1 MPVSQHFQV
10 ITTAHLEKLSG
21 IVARIT
27 YHSPETG
34 WTVLKVAPFD
44 RPGDEVAVIV
54 HQSKVFAGATMA
66 FYGNWA
72 QHPKFG
78 EQFKA
83 VKVEE
88 LKPATSNA
96 LEKYLGSGL
105 IKGVGPAFA
114 KRIVK
119 HFGKDTLDVFD
130 TDIDRLMEV
139 PGIAKKKLKTIVSA
153 WEEHKDIKDVM
164 LFLQSYDIST
174 LFAVK
179 IYKTYGKEA
188 IKIVSENPYRLAKD
202 IYGIGF
208 FSADKVALS
217 MGLGTDSEQRIR
229 AAIEHVLAAS
239 REEGHCYLTTEQIT
253 KQVNELLEN
262 KLDDRVRPLLASMEQ
277 NGDIK
282 VRMFEVPQKAGK
294 AKDKAKSDAV
304 QANCYYAPS
313 IYYDEEYI
321 AKKVRQLSV
330 GHTTVDTER
339 IDTWIEKYCKR
350 YAVSLSDEQKQAVV
364 GITRH
369 GFSVLTGGPGC
380 GKTTTTRVLV
390 ALLRAMHK
398 KVLLAAPTGRAAQRM
413 TEVIG
418 VQSKTLHRLLEWQ
431 PAQGGFKK
439 NEQEPLTAD
448 VLIVD
453 ECSMLDVH
461 LAAAVLRAV
470 SSDMQVVFIGDA
482 DQLPS
487 VGAGNVFKDTIASG
501 VISVFRL
508 TKIFR
513 QAQESSIIRFAHEIN
528 RGITPKVESPF
539 HRPGVWKESLDCL
552 FVDADEA
559 TQEQLT
565 FIKRVKASPE
575 LAAQTAHTATLG
587 DTAVGEDDVTTEKA
601 LYVDEAPDT
610 PAVPFVIPDKFRHV
624 DIEQLLQTEGAVEE
638 LKGVLKNVHPWSS
651 LHYGLTATDMVKQ
664 LYAKTI
670 PKYFGN
676 GMEVQILSPMTK
688 GSLGTYSL
696 NKLIQESVNPPGQGK
711 AQLIVGERVYRVG
724 DRVIQKRNNYD
735 LEVFNGDIGTI
746 AEAYG
751 EDMKLV
757 VTYKSNGDNRDVAY
771 EKDAVG
777 EIELA
782 YAITIHKSQGS
793 EFGAVIIP
801 ITTQHFNMLFR
812 NLMYTGLTRAKKLA
826 VFVGSR
832 KALAM
837 AVNNNKMLVRQT
849 GLEGILRSITD
860 QQA

>member
-1 MPVSQHFQV
+1 MQSVTPQAFN
-10 ITTAHLEKLSG
+10 TTRLEKLSG
-21 IVARIT
+21 IVKRIT
-27 YHSPETG
+27 FHSPESG
-34 WTVLKVAPFD
+34 WTVLKITPFD
-44 RPGDEVAVIV
+44 RPGDEVPVTV
-54 HQSKVFAGATMA
+54 YQSKVFAGATMA

-72 QHPKFG
+72 HHPKFG

-88 LKPATSNA
+88 LKPATANA

-119 HFGKDTLDVFD
+119 HFGKDTLEVFD

-139 PGIAKKKLKTIVSA
+139 PGIAKKKLKTIVNA

-188 IKIVSENPYRLAKD
+188 ISIVSENPYRLAKD

-208 FSADKVALS
+208 FSADKIALS
-217 MGLGTDSEQRIR
+217 MGLGIDSEQRIR

-239 REEGHCYLTTEQIT
+239 REEGHCYLTTAQIT
-253 KQVNELLEN
+253 KQVNELLDN
-262 KLDDRVRPLLASMEQ
+262 TLDDRVEPLLSSMEQ
-277 NGDIK
+277 AGDIK
-282 VRMFEVPQKAGK
+282 TREFVPPQATISRNKTKTQEVTDTA
-294 AKDKAKSDAV
+294 AT
-304 QANCYYAPS
+304 CYYAPS
-313 IYYDEEYI
+313 VYFDEEYI
-321 AKKVRQLSV
+321 ARKLKELSKYHV
-330 GHTTVDTER
+330 SVDAKR
-339 IDTWIEKYCKR
+339 MDAWIVKYREKYG
-350 YAVSLSDEQKQAVV
+350 VSLSDEQQQAVTNIA
-364 GITRH
+364 GC

-390 ALLRAMHK
+390 GLLNAMGR
-398 KVLLAAPTGRAAQRM
+398 KVVLGAPTGRASQRM

-418 VQSKTLHRLLEWQ
+418 LQAKTLHRLLEWQ
-431 PAQGGFKK
+431 AAQGGFKK
-439 NEQEPLTAD
+439 SEDEPLKTD
-448 VLIVD
+448 FLIVD

-470 SSDMQVVFIGDA
+470 APNTQVLFIGDA

-487 VGAGNVFKDTIASG
+487 VGAGNVLKDIITSG
-501 VISVFRL
+501 SAPVFRL
-508 TKIFR
+508 NKIFR

-528 RGITPKVESPF
+528 RGVTPKVESPF
-539 HRPGVWKESLDCL
+539 HVPTIWKQGIDCL

-559 TQEQLT
+559 TQEQLK
-565 FIKRVKASPE
+565 FIKRVKANPE
-575 LAAQTAHTATLG
+575 YAVADTSYDEHAA
-587 DTAVGEDDVTTEKA
+587 ES
-601 LYVDEAPDT
+601 LYVDETPDLT
-610 PAVPFVIPDKFRHV
+610 VVIPDKFRHV
-624 DIEQLLQTEGAVEE
+624 DIDQLLKTETGAEE
-638 LKGVLKNVHPWSS
+638 LKEVLKGVHPWSS
-651 LHYGLTATDMVKQ
+651 LHYGLTAADMVRR

-670 PKYFGN
+670 PQYFGKDI
-676 GMEVQILSPMTK
+676 EIQVLSPMTK
-688 GSLGTYSL
+688 GSLGTFSL
-696 NKLIQESVNPPGQGK
+696 NNQLQEAVNPAGQGK
-711 AQLIVGERVYRVG
+711 PQLLLGERMFRVG

-735 LEVFNGDIGTI
+735 LEVFNGDIGVISGVDNEDLKLTI
-746 AEAYG
+746 KFKANGDTRE
-751 EDMKLV
+751 
-757 VTYKSNGDNRDVAY
+757 VTY
-771 EKDAVG
+771 EK
-777 EIELA
+777 ESLNELELA

-801 ITTQHFNMLFR
+801 ITTQHFNMLYR

-837 AVNNNKMLVRQT
+837 AVHNNKMLVRQT
-849 GLEGILRSITD
+849 GLEELLQNAGR
-860 QQA
+860 

>member
-1 MPVSQHFQV
+1 MPSVTSQV
-10 ITTAHLEKLSG
+10 LNNTRLEKLSG
-21 IVARIT
+21 IVKRIT
-27 YHSPETG
+27 FHSPESG
-34 WTVLKVAPFD
+34 WTVLKISPFD
-44 RPGDEVAVIV
+44 RPGDEVPVTV
-54 HQSKVFAGATMA
+54 YQSKVFAGATMA

-72 QHPKFG
+72 HHPKFG

-88 LKPATSNA
+88 LKPATANA

-105 IKGVGPAFA
+105 IKGVGPALA

-119 HFGKDTLDVFD
+119 HFGKDTLEVFD

-139 PGIAKKKLKTIVSA
+139 PGIAKKKLKTIVAA

-188 IKIVSENPYRLAKD
+188 IQVVSENPYRLAKD

-217 MGLGTDSEQRIR
+217 MGLGNESEQRIR

-239 REEGHCYLTTEQIT
+239 REEGHCYLTTEQII

-262 KLDDRVRPLLASMEQ
+262 KLDDQIKPLLDALEQ
-277 NGDIK
+277 AGDIK
-282 VRMFEVPQKAGK
+282 TRQLAPPQGTTKSKANLSGTDVV
-294 AKDKAKSDAV
+294 AT
-304 QANCYYAPS
+304 CYYAPS

-321 AKKVRQLSV
+321 AKKIKQLNEHRV
-330 GHTTVDTER
+330 TVDSKR
-339 IDTWIEKYCKR
+339 MDTWIAKYREKYG
-350 YAVSLSDEQKQAVV
+350 VSLSDEQQQAVTSIS
-364 GITRH
+364 GC

-390 ALLRAMHK
+390 GLLNAMGR
-398 KVLLAAPTGRAAQRM
+398 KVVLGAPTGRASQRM

-418 VQSKTLHRLLEWQ
+418 LQAKTLHRLLEWQ
-431 PAQGGFKK
+431 AAQGGFKK
-439 NEQEPLTAD
+439 NEEEPLSAD
-448 VLIVD
+448 FLIVD

-470 SSDMQVVFIGDA
+470 TPKTQVLFIGDA

-487 VGAGNVFKDTIASG
+487 VGAGNVFKDIIASG
-501 VISVFRL
+501 STSVFRL

-528 RGITPKVESPF
+528 RGVTPKVESPF
-539 HRPGVWKESLDCL
+539 HIPTVWKQGVDCL

-559 TQEQLT
+559 TQEQLK
-565 FIKRVKASPE
+565 FIKRVKANPE
-575 LAAQTAHTATLG
+575 NMVAIPRGQEGRA
-587 DTAVGEDDVTTEKA
+587 DEA
-601 LYVDEAPDT
+601 LYVDEALD
-610 PAVPFVIPDKFRHV
+610 VPELPIIIPDKFRHV
-624 DIEQLLQTEGAVEE
+624 DIDQLLKTETGAEE
-638 LKGVLKNVHPWSS
+638 LREVLKNVHPWSS
-651 LHYGLTATDMVKQ
+651 LHYGLTVTDMVRR
-664 LYAKTI
+664 LYAKTV
-670 PKYFGN
+670 PQYFGKDI
-676 GMEVQILSPMTK
+676 EIQVLSPMTK

-696 NKLIQESVNPPGQGK
+696 NKLLQESVNPGGQGK
-711 AQLIVGERVYRVG
+711 AQLLLGERLFREG

-735 LEVFNGDIGTI
+735 LEVFNGDIGIITGIDNEDLKLTI
-746 AEAYG
+746 AFKANGDTRE
-751 EDMKLV
+751 
-757 VTYKSNGDNRDVAY
+757 VTY
-771 EKDAVG
+771 EK
-777 EIELA
+777 ESLSELELA

-837 AVNNNKMLVRQT
+837 AVRNNKMLVRQT
-849 GLEGILRSITD
+849 GLEGLLANND
-860 QQA
+860 

>member
-1 MPVSQHFQV
+1 MPMQPQV
-10 ITTAHLEKLSG
+10 INTAHLERLTG

-27 YHSPETG
+27 FHSPETG

-88 LKPATSNA
+88 LKPATTNA

-119 HFGKDTLDVFD
+119 HFGKDTLEVFD
-130 TDIDRLMEV
+130 TDIERLMEV

-179 IYKTYGKEA
+179 IYKTYSKEA
-188 IKIVSENPYRLAKD
+188 VQIVSENPYRLAKD

-239 REEGHCYLTTEQIT
+239 REEGHCYLTTGQIT

-262 KLDDRVRPLLASMEQ
+262 KLDDRVQPLLAAMEQ

-282 VRMFEVPQKAGK
+282 VRALDVPQKASK
-294 AKDKAKSDAV
+294 VDKVKDKVKSDAA

-321 AKKVRQLSV
+321 AKKIRHLSAER
-330 GHTTVDTER
+330 TAVDTKR
-339 IDTWIEKYCKR
+339 MDAWITKYREKHG
-350 YAVSLSDEQKQAVV
+350 VSLSDEQQQA
-364 GITRH
+364 ITSIAGC
-369 GFSVLTGGPGC
+369 GFSILTGGPGC

-390 ALLRAMHK
+390 GLLNAMGK
-398 KVLLAAPTGRAAQRM
+398 KVILGAPTGRAAQRM

-418 VQSKTLHRLLEWQ
+418 MQAKTLHRLLEWQ

-439 NEQEPLTAD
+439 NEQEPLKAD

-470 SSDMQVVFIGDA
+470 APNTQVLFIGDA

-487 VGAGNVFKDTIASG
+487 VGAGNVFKDTIGSG
-501 VISVFRL
+501 VAPVFKL

-513 QAQESSIIRFAHEIN
+513 QAQDSSIIRFAHEIN
-528 RGITPKVESPF
+528 RGVTPRVESPF
-539 HRPGVWKESLDCL
+539 HRPGVWGEGLDCL
-552 FVDADEA
+552 FIDADEA
-559 TQEQLT
+559 TQEQLK
-565 FIKRVKASPE
+565 FIKRVKASPG
-575 LAAQTAHTATLG
+575 LATHTA
-587 DTAVGEDDVTTEKA
+587 ADDDGAEAT
-601 LYVDEAPDT
+601 LYVDESPDT
-610 PAVPFVIPDKFRHV
+610 PAASFVIPDKFRHV
-624 DIEQLLQTEGAVEE
+624 DIEQLLQTEGTVEE

-651 LHYGLTATDMVKQ
+651 LHYGLTATNMVKQ
-664 LYAKTI
+664 LYASTI
-670 PKYFGN
+670 PKYYGKD
-676 GMEVQILSPMTK
+676 MEVQILSPMTK

-696 NKLIQESVNPPGQGK
+696 NKLIQESVNPSGQGK

-735 LEVFNGDIGTI
+735 LEVFNGDIGII

-757 VTYKSNGDNRDVAY
+757 VAYKSNGEARDVTY
-771 EKDAVG
+771 EKDALS

-812 NLMYTGLTRAKKLA
+812 NLMYTGLTRAKRLA

-849 GLEGILRSITD
+849 GLEELLRGNNGEES
-860 QQA
+860 ASGNA

>member
-1 MPVSQHFQV
+1 
-10 ITTAHLEKLSG
+10 
-21 IVARIT
+21 
-27 YHSPETG
+27 
-34 WTVLKVAPFD
+34 
-44 RPGDEVAVIV
+44 
-54 HQSKVFAGATMA
+54 MA
-66 FYGNWA
+66 FYGNWL

-88 LKPATSNA
+88 LKPATTNA

-119 HFGKDTLDVFD
+119 HFGKDTLEVFD
-130 TDIDRLMEV
+130 TDIERLMEV
-139 PGIAKKKLKTIVSA
+139 PGIAKKKLKTIVAA
-153 WEEHKDIKDVM
+153 WEEHRDIKDVM
-164 LFLQSYDIST
+164 LFLQSYNIST

-179 IYKTYGKEA
+179 IYKTYGKESVR
-188 IKIVSENPYRLAKD
+188 IVSENPYRLAKD

-217 MGLGTDSEQRIR
+217 MGYGIDSEQRIR

-239 REEGHCYLTTEQIT
+239 REEGHCYLTAAQIA
-253 KQVNELLEN
+253 KQVSELLEN
-262 KLDDRVRPLLASMEQ
+262 ELDERVQPLLDSMDRA
-277 NGDIK
+277 GDIK
-282 VRMFEVPQKAGK
+282 VRLLELPQSKKGSQEKAETTDGPV
-294 AKDKAKSDAV
+294 V

-313 IYYDEEYI
+313 IYFDEEYI
-321 AKKVRQLSV
+321 AKKVQQLSSQ
-330 GHTTVDTER
+330 HTKVDTKR
-339 IDTWIEKYCKR
+339 MDTWIAKYREKYE
-350 YAVSLSDEQKQAVV
+350 VSLSDEQQQAVTSIA
-364 GITRH
+364 GC

-390 ALLRAMHK
+390 GLHSAMGR
-398 KVLLAAPTGRAAQRM
+398 KVVLGAPTGRASQRM

-418 VQSKTLHRLLEWQ
+418 LQAKTIHRLLEWQ
-431 PAQGGFKK
+431 PGEGGFKK
-439 NEQEPLTAD
+439 NEQEPLKAD

-470 SSDMQVVFIGDA
+470 SPETQVLFIGDA

-487 VGAGNVFKDTIASG
+487 VGAGNVFKDIIASNTAP
-501 VISVFRL
+501 VYRL

-528 RGITPKVESPF
+528 RGITPRVESPF
-539 HRPGVWKESLDCL
+539 HKPSSWQEGIDCL
-552 FVDADEA
+552 FIDSDEA
-559 TQEQLT
+559 TLEQLR
-565 FIKRVKASPE
+565 FIKRVKATVNSDKQSSPDSQE
-575 LAAQTAHTATLG
+575 GTE
-587 DTAVGEDDVTTEKA
+587 DT
-601 LYVDEAPDT
+601 LYVDET
-610 PAVPFVIPDKFRHV
+610 PEVPFIIPDKFRHV
-624 DIEQLLQTEGAVEE
+624 DVQQLRLTE
-638 LKGVLKNVHPWSS
+638 KGVDELREVLKHVHPWSS
-651 LHYGLTATDMVKQ
+651 LHYGLTATAMVKQ

-670 PKYFGN
+670 PKYYGKN
-676 GMEVQILSPMTK
+676 MEIQILSPMTK
-688 GSLGTYSL
+688 GSLGTFSL
-696 NKLIQESVNPPGQGK
+696 NKLIQESVNAAEQGR
-711 AQLIVGERVYRVG
+711 AQLTLGERVYRVG
-724 DRVIQKRNNYD
+724 DRVIQRRNNYD
-735 LEVFNGDIGTI
+735 LEVFNGDIGTVM
-746 AEAYG
+746 EAYG
-751 EDMKLV
+751 DDMKLIV
-757 VTYKSNGDNRDVAY
+757 AYKSNGEMREVIY
-771 EKDAVG
+771 EKDALA

-837 AVNNNKMLVRQT
+837 AVRNNKMLVRQT
-849 GLEGILRSITD
+849 GLEELLRDIGKVNI
-860 QQA
+860 